1 MEMNPNFRLDG
12 RSYDR
17 DELLDLRLAD
27 SDHSTPEWKREILSF
42 IHLFLDSSKGEISQY
57 TSGTTGDPGRHL
69 LLRESMWQSARKTLE
84 FFKLVPGDRVLMCLP
99 IRYIA
104 GKMMVV
110 RALVGGLDLIL
121 TEPSGRP
128 LRELSQPV
136 SFAAMV
142 PLQVHE
148 SLVHGDNLSRIS
160 KLIIGGGEIGYTS
173 KKVLACLNQT
183 VVFESF
189 GMTETYTHFALRR
202 ISGETPDAGFRLLD
216 GVTISQ
222 DHRDCL
228 VVNVKGVTQG
238 PITTNDLVEIDPSGS
253 SFKWLGRYDHVINT
267 GGIKVIPELLE
278 EQIRNSIGCDCL
290 LLSEPDE
297 RLGSKLILVVETSQ
311 DDPPVKE
318 WLTRLKSFL
327 SPYEIPK
334 RVITMKEIP
343 RNLSMKPDRKATQKI
358 VSTQFN

>member
-1 MEMNPNFRLDG
+1 MNPLFRLDG
-12 RSYDR
+12 RSYNR
-17 DELLDLRLAD
+17 DELLDLSLAD

-42 IHLFLDSSKGEISQY
+42 IHLFLDSSKGEITQY

-69 LLRESMWQSARKTLE
+69 LLRESMWQSARKTLD

-128 LRELSQPV
+128 LRELTQSV
-136 SFAAMV
+136 SLAALV

-148 SLVHGDNLSRIS
+148 SLKHGDNLSRIS
-160 KLIIGGGEIGYTS
+160 KLIVGGGEIGHSS
-173 KKVLACLNQT
+173 KKVLECLSQT
-183 VVFESF
+183 AVYESF

-202 ISGETPDAGFRLLD
+202 INGDTPDLGFRLLE
-216 GVTISQ
+216 GASVSL
-222 DHRDCL
+222 DHRNCL
-228 VVNVKGVTQG
+228 VVHVEGVTQN
-238 PITTNDLVEIDPSGS
+238 PVTTNDLVEIDPSGS

-278 EQIRNSIGCDCL
+278 EQIGRSLSLDCL
-290 LLSEPDE
+290 LLGEPDE
-297 RLGSKLILVVETSQ
+297 RLGSRLILVVESPQ
-311 DDPPVKE
+311 ADPPVDE
-318 WLTRLKSFL
+318 WLGTLKSFL
-327 SPYEIPK
+327 SPYELPK
-334 RVITMKEIP
+334 RIVTLKEIP
-343 RNLSMKPDRKATQKI
+343 RNLSMKMDRRATQKI
-358 VSTQFN
+358 VLT